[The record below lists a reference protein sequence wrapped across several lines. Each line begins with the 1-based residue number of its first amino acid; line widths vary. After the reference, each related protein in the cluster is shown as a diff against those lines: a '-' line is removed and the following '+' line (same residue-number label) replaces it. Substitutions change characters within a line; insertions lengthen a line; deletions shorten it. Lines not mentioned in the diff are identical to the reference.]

1 VATHAPARA
10 TCIQPC
16 LIPFPGWSA
25 SARPWSRFVRRR
37 ARHERLFRQAKIQDL
52 QASVFGK
59 KNVVRLRVAMDDS
72 FLMCRSQS
80 FRDFLG
86 VFASLGYAIRLEQQ
100 DYLRLREQVLW
111 RDGWRCQSCG
121 SMTNLEVH
129 HREFRS
135 HRGADD
141 ECNLITLCCDC
152 HSSTHGYSSGRSLL
166 RGNL

>member
-1 VATHAPARA
+1 CSGDMYPTVPNTV
-10 TCIQPC
+10 
-16 LIPFPGWSA
+16 PGVVGVGAAMGSL
-25 SARPWSRFVRRR
+25 VRRR

-86 VFASLGYAIRLEQQ
+86 VFASLGYAMRLEQQ

-111 RDGWRCQSCG
+111 RDGWRCQASG

-141 ECNLITLCCDC
+141 ECHLITLCCDC
-152 HSSTHGYSSGRSLL
+152 HSSTHGY
-166 RGNL
+166 